1 MKKHWLTAMY
11 EYFCLDITLD
21 QIMPDSKNDPSFKY
35 WLEKLKKYLLKT
47 LPSAC
52 RIIDVT
58 KNAVMFYYSGKTNG
72 TGEIKVDMLISP
84 YVQNLWEL
92 YYFLEHLKEEHQSR
106 YDVRHKIRIFDV

>member
-1 MKKHWLTAMY
+1 MY

-52 RIIDVT
+52 KIIDVT
-58 KNAVMFYYSGKTNG
+58 KNAVMFYYSGKTKG